1 MDPLWKECLAW
12 LDKFKV
18 IPRGHPVLATGAG
31 PHDLVLLLRD
41 GVILCQLVHCLDPSS
56 VDMTQ
61 VVYASPEAEAVSD
74 FVCRNNIFLFL
85 YAAVNNFQLDTDDHF
100 FEPTALY
107 QYKDISKVLRTLS
120 ALSHST
126 KFLASQI
133 SGFPKKEKKL
143 EKKIQNEEQI
153 YDSLRNYY
161 NTVLSNNESIYS
173 PQKLDPKSPIKE
185 AEIPDNI
192 YDDIYQTICS
202 PRKSRMS
209 LDISFSKKSKREYP
223 IKEFSETED
232 KYLANLIMVRDN
244 FLSQLQNLLQ
254 PNVVEIIF
262 FRLHELITLHSDI
275 LLDLKKRKS
284 NIGQVILKY
293 RQDFEVYKDYCTNL
307 SNAQAVLEAE
317 EQRNPKLKKE
327 LNKCQI
333 KAKSPFPLCAH
344 IVLPFQR
351 LLKYHIMLAEILKHT
366 PETHEEY
373 LDLELAHNHMKNFNS
388 EVNEAKRE
396 QEDNE
401 KQMIQDE
408 KDLAILEN
416 VERTI
421 KSMHLPNGAK
431 LKDFGRLRRAGDLK
445 VLSVS
450 GDQTDYVFLLDTIMV
465 MCNKPSIMQQRYR
478 FKSALK
484 LKEYRVEETRGGT
497 AQNTIR
503 LFHRMNLLSQP
514 IILLAKSSIELDLWL
529 KALLTSMDFLYPSE
543 NKGSR
548 HDLIMTNLPALECTA
563 CKKKFLGM
571 IAQGYR
577 CRGCHAILHKSC
589 IPDLMCREKPEP
601 EFDSP
606 MRRSGSIAL
615 PTFVDRTSMGSTL
628 SLAPTNRSSSEI
640 SSQVRQLQEEWG
652 RQQELTPLHKQ
663 DWFAGQIDIKT
674 ATDRIRNLPTGTFL
688 VRNRK
693 TENNEDFALDL
704 KARIGVKHMKI
715 YVESDENCG
724 KVYSFSPAR
733 SFSSL
738 VQLINY
744 YRSNDLLENFGYKE
758 LEGVK
763 LNNPYKSA

>member
-18 IPRGHPVLATGAG
+18 IPRGHPILQSGSG

-41 GVILCQLVHCLDPSS
+41 GVILCQLVHCLDPTS

-61 VVYASPEAEAVSD
+61 VVYSSPEAEAVSD

-120 ALSHST
+120 ALSHSS
-126 KFLASQI
+126 KFLASQVP
-133 SGFPKKEKKL
+133 GFPKKEKKL

-153 YDSLRNYY
+153 YDNLRNYY

-173 PQKLDPKSPIKE
+173 PKKVDVKSPVKE
-185 AEIPDNI
+185 TENPDNI

-244 FLSQLQNLLQ
+244 FCIQLQHLLP
-254 PNVVEIIF
+254 PNTLDLIF
-262 FRLHELITLHSDI
+262 FRLPELITLHSDI

-293 RQDFEVYKDYCTNL
+293 REDFEVYKDYCTNL
-307 SNAQAVLEAE
+307 SHAQAVLEAE
-317 EQRNPKLKKE
+317 EQKNPKLKKE

-351 LLKYHIMLAEILKHT
+351 LLKYHIMVAEILKHT

-396 QEDNE
+396 QEDND
-401 KQMIQDE
+401 KQLIQDE

-445 VLSVS
+445 VLSVN

-543 NKGSR
+543 NKMSR
-548 HDLIMTNLPALECTA
+548 HDLIMTNLPGLECTA
-563 CKKKFLGM
+563 CKRKFLGI
-571 IAQGYR
+571 IAQGYT
-577 CRGCHAILHKSC
+577 CRGCHAILHKTC
-589 IPDLMCREKPEP
+589 ITDLKCREKLGS
-601 EFDSP
+601 EFESP

-615 PTFVDRTSMGSTL
+615 PTFVDRSSMGSTL
-628 SLAPTNRSSSEI
+628 SLAPTNRCSTEI
-640 SSQVRQLQEEWG
+640 STQVRQLQEEWS

-674 ATDRIRNLPTGTFL
+674 ATERIRNLPTGTFL

-693 TENNEDFALDL
+693 TENTEDFALDL
-704 KARIGVKHMKI
+704 KARNGVKHMKI

-724 KVYSFSPAR
+724 KAYSFSPAR

-738 VQLINY
+738 VQLISY
-744 YRSNDLLENFGYKE
+744 YRSNELLENFGYKE

-763 LNNPYKSA
+763 LNIPYKNA

>member
-1 MDPLWKECLAW
+1 MDPLWKECLVW

-18 IPRGHPVLATGAG
+18 IPNGHPVLGPGAG

-61 VVYASPEAEAVSD
+61 VVYSSPEAEAVSD

-85 YAAVNNFQLDTDDHF
+85 YAAVNNFELDADDHF

-107 QYKDISKVLRTLS
+107 QYKDIAKVLRTLS
-120 ALSHST
+120 ALSHSS
-126 KFLASQI
+126 KFLTSQI
-133 SGFPKKEKKL
+133 PGFPKKEKKL
-143 EKKIQNEEQI
+143 EKKIQNEEQV
-153 YDSLRNYY
+153 YESLRNYY
-161 NTVLSNNESIYS
+161 NTVVSNNESIYS
-173 PQKLDPKSPIKE
+173 PKKTDIKSPIKE
-185 AEIPDNI
+185 AEIQDNI

-209 LDISFSKKSKREYP
+209 LDISFSKKSKREFP
-223 IKEFSETED
+223 IKEFTETED

-244 FLSQLQNLLQ
+244 FCLQLQHILS
-254 PNVVEIIF
+254 PSTIEIVF
-262 FRLHELITLHSDI
+262 FKLDELITLHSDI

-293 RQDFEVYKDYCTNL
+293 RESFEVYKEYCTNL
-307 SNAQAVLEAE
+307 SHAQAVLEAE

-373 LDLELAHNHMKNFNS
+373 VDLEVAHNHMKNFNS

-396 QEDNE
+396 QEENE
-401 KQMIQDE
+401 KAVIQDE

-445 VLSVS
+445 VLSVN

-484 LKEYRVEETRGGT
+484 LKEYRVEETRGGA

-529 KALLTSMDFLYPSE
+529 RALLTSMDFLYPSE
-543 NKGSR
+543 NKISK
-548 HDLIMTNLPALECTA
+548 HDLVVTSLPKLECSS
-563 CKKKFLGM
+563 CKRKFLG
-571 IAQGYR
+571 IVAQGYR
-577 CRGCHAILHKSC
+577 CRGCNATLHKSC
-589 IPDLMCREKPEP
+589 IPDLMCRDRQEQD
-601 EFDSP
+601 FDSP

-628 SLAPTNRSSSEI
+628 SLAPANRCSTEI
-640 SSQVRQLQEEWG
+640 SNQVRQLQEEWG

-663 DWFAGQIDIKT
+663 DWYAGQIDIKT
-674 ATDRIRNLPTGTFL
+674 ATERIRNLPTGTFL

-693 TENNEDFALDL
+693 TENMEDFALDL
-704 KARIGVKHMKI
+704 KARNGVKHMKI
-715 YVESDENCG
+715 YVENDENCG
-724 KVYSFSPAR
+724 KVFSFSPAR

-738 VQLINY
+738 VQLISY

-763 LNNPYKSA
+763 LVIPYKNA

>member
-1 MDPLWKECLAW
+1 
-12 LDKFKV
+12 
-18 IPRGHPVLATGAG
+18 VLLPGAG

-41 GVILCQLVHCLDPSS
+41 GVILCQLVHSLDPTS

-74 FVCRNNIFLFL
+74 FICRNNIFLFL
-85 YAAVNNFQLDTDDHF
+85 YAAVNNFQLDADDHF

-120 ALSHST
+120 ALSYSP
-126 KFLASQI
+126 KFQSSQVA
-133 SGFPKKEKKL
+133 GFPKKEKKL

-153 YDSLRNYY
+153 YEGLRNYY

-173 PQKLDPKSPIKE
+173 PKKPDPKSPIKE
-185 AEIPDNI
+185 VDNPDNI

-223 IKEFSETED
+223 IKEFVETED

-244 FLSQLQNLLQ
+244 FLDQLQNILPSNIVDL
-254 PNVVEIIF
+254 IF
-262 FRLHELITLHSDI
+262 FRLHELIALHSDI
-275 LLDLKKRKS
+275 LLDLKKKKS
-284 NIGQVILKY
+284 NIGNVVLKY
-293 RQDFEVYKDYCTNL
+293 REEFEVYKEYCTNL
-307 SNAQAVLEAE
+307 SRAQAILEAE
-317 EQRNPKLKKE
+317 EQKNPKLKKE

-366 PETHEEY
+366 PETHDEY

-396 QEDNE
+396 HEDNE

-445 VLSVS
+445 VLNVVS

-484 LKEYRVEETRGGT
+484 LKEYRVEETRDGT
-497 AQNTIR
+497 SQNTIR
-503 LFHRMNLLSQP
+503 LFHRMNIHSHP

-543 NKGSR
+543 NKMAR
-548 HDLIMTNLPALECTA
+548 HDLIMTNLPAIECSA
-563 CKKKFLGM
+563 CKRKFLGL

-577 CRGCHAILHKSC
+577 CRGCNAILHKSC
-589 IPDLMCREKPEP
+589 IPDLMCRDKPEP

-628 SLAPTNRSSSEI
+628 SLAPANRCSNEI
-640 SSQVRQLQEEWG
+640 STQVRHLQEEWG

-674 ATDRIRNLPTGTFL
+674 ATERIKNLPTGTFL

-704 KARIGVKHMKI
+704 KARTGVKHMKI
-715 YVESDENCG
+715 YVENDENCG

-733 SFSSL
+733 NFSSL

-763 LNNPYKSA
+763 LNMPYKSA